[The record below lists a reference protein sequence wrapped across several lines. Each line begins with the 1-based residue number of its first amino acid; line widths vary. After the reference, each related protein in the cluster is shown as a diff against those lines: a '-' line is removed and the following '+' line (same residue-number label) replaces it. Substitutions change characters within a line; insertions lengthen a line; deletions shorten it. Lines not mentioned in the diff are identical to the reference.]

1 MTIKYSI
8 NSGGKRAIT
17 FTANALENA
26 DWIKKG
32 SWDLPPYKSKEFMAT
47 CGDLE
52 SFKITLTYQWAVER
66 GDIVDDEWARPAG
79 WSPRNKHKEE

>member
-8 NSGGKRAIT
+8 NSRGKRVIT
-17 FTANALENA
+17 ITENA

-32 SWDLPPYKSKEFMAT
+32 SWDLPPYKSKEFMET

-52 SFKITLTYQWAVER
+52 SFKKTPTYKWAVER
-66 GDIVDDEWARPAG
+66 GDIVDDEWARPEG
-79 WSPRNKHKEE
+79 WVQPPREIE

>member
-8 NSGGKRAIT
+8 NSRGKRVIT
-17 FTANALENA
+17 FTENAVENA

-32 SWDLPPYKSKEFMAT
+32 RWDLLPYKSKQFMET

-52 SFKITLTYQWAVER
+52 SFKKTPTYKWAVER
-66 GDIVDDEWARPAG
+66 GDIVDDEWARPEG
-79 WSPRNKHKEE
+79 WVQPPREIE